1 MTLSSRKDLLLKI
14 SKITKL
20 LVVTELLFFWI
31 PDKMKSLKSE
41 DLLEKSSTEFK
52 SSRKKFT

>member
-1 MTLSSRKDLLLKI
+1 MTSSSRKDLLLKI
-14 SKITKL
+14 SKNTKL
-20 LVVTELLFFWI
+20 LEVTELSFFWI

-41 DLLEKSSTEFK
+41 DLLDKSLTEFK